1 MNGEFERE
9 TRAGAQMGLFI
20 GGTWCDAA
28 SGRTIDVIDPA
39 TEQVASVIPHAG
51 DAEIDAAIGAAAR
64 AFPGWRATLPWD
76 RALILR
82 KVADL
87 IRTRTEPLA
96 RVLTLE
102 QGKPLAEARREVGM
116 AADHFE
122 WAGEEAKRIYGI
134 TIDAR
139 PAGTRSVVRHEPIG
153 VVGALTPWNFPAL
166 QFAAKVA
173 YALAA
178 GCTVVVKPS
187 EETPGISIGL
197 VKALEDAGLPAGAV
211 NLLFG
216 EPAEVSERLFAS
228 PVVRAVSFTGST
240 AVGKKLMALAAP
252 GLKGLTMELGGHA
265 PMSVMA
271 YADPEEA
278 ATKAA
283 MIKFRNAGQAC
294 VSPSRFYV
302 HESVLD
308 RFTARM
314 VASARAL
321 ILGSGLDAAT
331 TMGPLAN
338 ARRLAAAE
346 SLVDDAVER
355 GARVLTGGRRPADKS
370 VGYFFEPTV
379 LDGIEDTARIMNV
392 EPFAPI
398 APIVPFA
405 DIDEAIVRANGLPY
419 GLAAYAFTQSAKC
432 AAKLADGLE
441 AGMVA
446 INNFAL
452 ASAETP
458 FGGVKE
464 SGFGREGGPTAIHE
478 YLVPKLVKT
487 EF

>member
-1 MNGEFERE
+1 MNGDSGRE
-9 TRAGAQMGLFI
+9 ARATAQMGLYI
-20 GGTWCDAA
+20 GGRWCDAA
-28 SGRTIDVIDPA
+28 SGRTIDIIDPA
-39 TEQVASVIPHAG
+39 TEQVTSVIPHAG
-51 DAEIDAAIGAAAR
+51 PAEIDAAIAAA
-64 AFPGWRATLPWD
+64 AHALPIWRATLPWD
-76 RALILR
+76 RAVILR
-82 KVADL
+82 KIADL

-96 RVLTLE
+96 QVLTLE

-139 PAGTRSVVRHEPIG
+139 PAGTRSVVRHEPVG

-197 VKALEDAGLPAGAV
+197 VWAMADAGLPAGAV
-211 NLLFG
+211 NLVFG
-216 EPAEVSERLFAS
+216 DPAEVSERMFAS
-228 PVVRAVSFTGST
+228 PTVRAVSFTGST
-240 AVGKKLMALAAP
+240 AVGKQLMALAAP

-265 PMSVMA
+265 PMIVMA
-271 YADPEEA
+271 DADPDDA

-283 MIKFRNAGQAC
+283 MIKYRNAGQAC
-294 VSPSRFYV
+294 VSPSRFFV
-302 HESVLD
+302 HESIVAQ
-308 RFTARM
+308 FTARM

-321 ILGSGLDAAT
+321 KLGSGLDAAT

-346 SLVDDAVER
+346 ALVDDAVKR
-355 GARVLTGGRRPADKS
+355 GGKVLTGGQRPADKTA
-370 VGYFFEPTV
+370 GYFFEPTV
-379 LDGIEDTARIMNV
+379 IEGLDDSARIMNV

-398 APIVPFA
+398 APIVPFV
-405 DIDEAIVRANGLPY
+405 DIDEAIARANRLPY
-419 GLAAYAFTQSAKC
+419 GLAAYAFTQSAKS

-458 FGGVKE
+458 FGGIKE

-478 YLVPKLVKT
+478 YLVPKLVKS